1 VLDRLARVQP
11 YLYAGAMSIAAMA
24 MMEAGIAYGAPRR
37 DPVTMSIPGTDFNF
51 AAAEPLYALLGVS
64 ATVAVLAGAI
74 FILVAVGS
82 LLFGAE
88 ARMRTP
94 VPLSLTGGDRPVHEY
109 SMRGTMAAV
118 LFFLFVF
125 ALFYAM
131 DWMWLSRLWE
141 FGT

>member
-1 VLDRLARVQP
+1 
-11 YLYAGAMSIAAMA
+11 M
-24 MMEAGIAYGAPRR
+24 
-37 DPVTMSIPGTDFNF
+37 
-51 AAAEPLYALLGVS
+51 
-64 ATVAVLAGAI
+64 LAGAI
-74 FILVAVGS
+74 FIVVAVGS

-94 VPLSLTGGDRPVHEY
+94 VPLSLTGGDRPIHAY
-109 SMRGTMAAV
+109 SMRGTMGAV